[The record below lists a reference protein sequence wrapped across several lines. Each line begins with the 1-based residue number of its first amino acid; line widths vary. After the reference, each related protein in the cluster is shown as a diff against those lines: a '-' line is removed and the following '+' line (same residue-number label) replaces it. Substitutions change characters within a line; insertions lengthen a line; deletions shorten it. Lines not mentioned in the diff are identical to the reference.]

1 MRWSADKTRRE
12 RRAWLPKR
20 CGDCGDVIWLEKL
33 VASRD
38 VYGNWTE
45 VKCTVCEVMPRLVG
59 KLSDAQ
65 VWPMSYPM
73 GPNPGQIYS
82 GNQYVGQSP
91 PSTGGTNGYSQ

>member
-59 KLSDAQ
+59 KLSDALTPVRLQ
-65 VWPMSYPM
+65 DTFAQAQQHISTRRF
-73 GPNPGQIYS
+73 GGQ
-82 GNQYVGQSP
+82 
-91 PSTGGTNGYSQ
+91 